1 MKKHLQIIAALFVLS
16 VPQAF
21 AQNKQAR
28 QHDILI
34 GANQTELKEVAPINI
49 SINDSLMGFNE
60 QQARELAPLKGV
72 TAEEMDVYM
81 AISRREFIMRKYN
94 LVSKPDPSIYASA
107 AKSASAVCVN
117 EDFEEAGLT
126 NPVPTTLN
134 ITSANGING
143 WNASS
148 GTNSGS
154 NGSCVLTG
162 CCAGAP
168 NALQVIAPGTAGL
181 IDPIIGASYPIHS
194 VFGNNL
200 NAAASTLNGF
210 NCYGD
215 WFAKINNQTGGAGL
229 NRLTKQINVTPSN
242 VIFNFAYIAVVQGA
256 HCCCDNG
263 GVSIKFRDCLGNL
276 LASASQFSISPVAGA
291 GCTPVGVC
299 SSPST
304 ITVVNAAS
312 AGWYYNKWVNSSIDL
327 SLWMGSCITVEVTGI
342 DCPYSGHGGYAYF
355 DGQCASTVVNSIHA
369 LSNTAN
375 FKLYPNPTSGNFNVD
390 ISAEINNG
398 ELELRNVLGQ
408 LVHKQA
414 VKQGNNAIN
423 TQNLAKGIYTYSVL
437 QNKELVN
444 TGKLVIE

>member
-1 MKKHLQIIAALFVLS
+1 MKKHLQIIAALFVLL

-21 AQNKQAR
+21 SQNKQAR
-28 QHDILI
+28 QNNILT
-34 GANQTELKEVAPINI
+34 GVNQTELKEIAPITTI
-49 SINDSLMGFNE
+49 INDSLVGFNE
-60 QQARELAPLKGV
+60 QQTREIAPLKGI
-72 TAEEMDVYM
+72 TNEEMDIYM
-81 AISRREFIMRKYN
+81 AISRREFIKSKYN
-94 LVSKPDPSIYASA
+94 LISKPVVEEINYSA
-107 AKSASAVCVN
+107 KTTSAVCVN

-143 WNASS
+143 WEASS

-168 NALQVIAPGTAGL
+168 NALQVIAPGPGGL
-181 IDPIIGASYPIHS
+181 VDPIIGSSYPIHS

-200 NAAASTLNGF
+200 NTTATALNGF

-215 WFAKINNQTGGAGL
+215 WFTKINNSTGGAGL
-229 NRLTKQINVTPSN
+229 TRLTKTITVTPAN
-242 VIFNFAYIAVVQGA
+242 VIFNFAYIAVVQSA

-276 LASASQFSISPVAGA
+276 LASASQFSISPPASA
-291 GCTPVGVC
+291 ACTPSGTC

-304 ITVVNAAS
+304 ITVMS
-312 AGWYYNKWVNSSIDL
+312 APNFWYYNKWANSSIDL
-327 SLWMGSCITVEVTGI
+327 SLWMGSCIRVEVTGI

-355 DGQCASTVVNSIHA
+355 DAQCASTVVNSIHS

-375 FKLYPNPTSGNFNVD
+375 FKLYPNPSSGNFNIDV
-390 ISAEINNG
+390 SPAINNG

-408 LVHKQA
+408 AVHKQQ
-414 VKQGNNAIN
+414 VKQGNNQIT
-423 TQNLAKGIYTYSVL
+423 TQNLAKGIYTYSIL
-437 QNKELVN
+437 QNKELIN
-444 TGKLVIE
+444 AGKLVIE